1 MIIRQY
7 EALDQP
13 QHPSI
18 HNYTNSAVTVAMA
31 ALLAPPA
38 ASRITL
44 VPLLTCRLLIR
55 WDHVYS
61 YTRREVYSLE
71 IGMF

>member
-1 MIIRQY
+1 MIITQH
-7 EALDQP
+7 EAVYQP

-18 HNYTNSAVTVAMA
+18 RNYTNGAATVTRA

-38 ASRITL
+38 AGRFTL
-44 VPLLTCRLLIR
+44 VPLLPPRLLIR

-61 YTRREVYSLE
+61 YT
-71 IGMF
+71 